1 MKTTELLRPL
11 NRVTDLLNAK
21 ERGSSVTCKPEF
33 EILPVEFLH
42 QKNPFKAYIFL
53 CRFNGEVDGEP
64 YAFRKCYARGC
75 PNNLC
80 SHVSQA
86 VLIANRYLQRD
97 YHRLAEAGIEV
108 DETLFSLEDMIVKFD
123 GYQKEHDSTLDLE
136 DYIQMSENGSKVTMK
151 IDLEYVPAVEFFSNH
166 KTSQTFLTADLTAIA
181 EGKNQT
187 FQRCLSCYES
197 DREDDEKMIKDKV
210 ANARLKELYQIF
222 TGASI
227 QYEAA
232 FFQ

>member
-11 NRVTDLLNAK
+11 NRVTDLIDEK
-21 ERGSSVTCKPEF
+21 EKGSSVTCTPAF

-53 CRFNGEVDGEP
+53 CRFNGEIDGEL
-64 YAFRKCYARGC
+64 YSFRKCYARGC

-97 YHRLAEAGIEV
+97 YHRLTEAGIQV
-108 DETLFSLEDMIVKFD
+108 DENLFTLEDMIVKFD
-123 GYQKEHDSTLDLE
+123 GYQKEHESTLDLE
-136 DYIQMSENGSKVTMK
+136 DYIQMSRDGNKVTMK
-151 IDLEYVPAVEFFSNH
+151 INLEYVPAVEYFANH
-166 KTSQTFLTADLTAIA
+166 KSSQTFLTADLTAIA
-181 EGKNQT
+181 EEKEQT
-187 FQRCLSCYES
+187 FQRCLSCYETNK
-197 DREDDEKMIKDKV
+197 EEEEKTIKDEV
-210 ANARLKELYQIF
+210 ANARLKELYHVF
-222 TGASI
+222 AGASVK
-227 QYEAA
+227 YESI